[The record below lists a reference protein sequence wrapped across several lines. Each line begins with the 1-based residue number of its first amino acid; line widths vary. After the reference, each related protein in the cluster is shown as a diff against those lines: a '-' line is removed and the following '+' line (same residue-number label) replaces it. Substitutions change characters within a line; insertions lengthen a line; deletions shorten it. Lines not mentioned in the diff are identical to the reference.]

1 MPVPPPSKKKKKAVS
16 YYSGKFLN
24 FKNVSVLAYPLG
36 FPFPFKKN
44 RGKENIIEK
53 EKKGRKGYEDDVVDG
68 CYPTPVLNQRPSL
81 GVFHLWQKRKKK
93 IFYLNSSIAIR
104 FLLFLTA
111 CERVYK
117 LGRVA

>member
-1 MPVPPPSKKKKKAVS
+1 MKEVVSNTTRSFARPFSVKKKKKAVS

-53 EKKGRKGYEDDVVDG
+53 KKGRKGYEDDVVDG

-81 GVFHLWQKRKKK
+81 GVFHLWQKKKK
-93 IFYLNSSIAIR
+93 NLLSEFQYSYTISSISHS
-104 FLLFLTA
+104 L
-111 CERVYK
+111 
-117 LGRVA
+117 